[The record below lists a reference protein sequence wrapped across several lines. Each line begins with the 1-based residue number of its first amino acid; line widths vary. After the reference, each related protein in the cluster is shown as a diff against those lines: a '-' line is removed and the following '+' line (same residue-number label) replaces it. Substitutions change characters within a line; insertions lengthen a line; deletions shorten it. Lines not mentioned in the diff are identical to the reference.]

1 MLVISRGCFPSRF
14 LFWTPFPRLWSANGG
29 NFGSLGEFCEL
40 LLGMCEMEDQ
50 EHASSPQCLQE
61 HASTPQT
68 RHESAEQPQTRHER
82 AELPQ
87 TRHERAEPPRTCH
100 EKAEPPQTRH
110 ERDEPPQTR
119 HERAEPPQTCHE
131 RAEPSQS
138 RHKSA
143 GPPQSC
149 HESAE
154 GAAQP
159 QSSTEGAAQPQSS
172 AEESSF
178 PFQSLPESSFPF
190 QSPPESL
197 FPFQSPPES
206 SFPFQS
212 PPESSGREGVVV
224 PLPGCKGV
232 VVPPPGRE
240 GVTVPPPGRVEIV
253 VPPPGRIE
261 IVIQPPGSTE
271 GEGSPP
277 SPPQGEGS
285 PPSPPQGEGSPP
297 SPPQGE
303 RSPASPPQGKGSPPS
318 PPQGEGSPPGF
329 TEDGA
334 NIRLVGGNY
343 SCSGRLEI
351 FHDGLWGTVC
361 DDYWDM
367 NDAGV
372 VCRQA
377 DCGKAIKNT
386 FSASFGQGSGPIWLD
401 DVECSGNESDI
412 TQCPHS
418 GFGKQNCGHGEDA
431 GVICSGKEIRLVNG
445 SSNCCGRVEIQHTTQ
460 WGTVCD
466 HYWDLKDAEVVCR
479 HLGCGKAVS
488 APHSARFGQGSE
500 PTWLDDVQ
508 CNGTESYLDQ
518 CSHRGFGV
526 EDCGH
531 EEDAGVVCSNI
542 QRPTLTQIPPNSV
555 VSPGEDLQFRCST
568 SSPTCI
574 LVEFGFYINGTLLKK
589 QTAESTATF
598 NLTVEASHQG
608 EYTCDYTYSES
619 NSTSSRS
626 SSISITVGKKI
637 RLVNGSRNCCGRVE
651 IQHNVQW
658 GTVCDHYWDLKD
670 AEVVCRQLGCANR
683 FKNKGLAWWVDQ
695 GKKIRLVNGSRN
707 CCGRVEI
714 QHNVQWGT
722 VCDHYWDLKDAEV
735 VCRQLGCAK
744 AVSAPR
750 NARFGQET
758 EPTWLDDV
766 QCTGT
771 ETALDQ
777 CSHRGFG
784 VENCGHHEDAGVVCS
799 IHNQIRLVD
808 GPSNCC
814 GRVEIQHK
822 AQWGTVCDH
831 YWDLKDAEVVCR
843 QLGCSKAVSA
853 PRNARFGQGTEPTW
867 LDDVQCT
874 GTESYL
880 DQCSH
885 SGFGVE
891 NCGHHEDAGVVCSN
905 MQAPTLT
912 RTSPNSVVSPGEDL
926 QFRCSTPSPTCIS
939 VDFSLYKTGTSIK
952 KQTAEST
959 TTFTLTVEAS
969 HQGEYTCD
977 YTYRESNST
986 SSRSSSI
993 NITVVNLQKPNI
1005 SFSDADG
1012 LLQSDSSEVKEGF
1025 GFSIICSTEPQYPGG
1040 SFHLDFSGSNITKT
1054 QSAVNHSANF
1064 LFPAADFV
1072 HQGNYYCTYEVNMSS
1087 RIFTSTTTEPL
1098 AITVKGEAFVV
1109 ARHDPLTPC

>member
-1 MLVISRGCFPSRF
+1 MLKLHLTAS
-14 LFWTPFPRLWSANGG
+14 LANVLIIASLLAD
-29 NFGSLGEFCEL
+29 GS
-40 LLGMCEMEDQ
+40 
-50 EHASSPQCLQE
+50 
-61 HASTPQT
+61 
-68 RHESAEQPQTRHER
+68 
-82 AELPQ
+82 
-87 TRHERAEPPRTCH
+87 
-100 EKAEPPQTRH
+100 
-110 ERDEPPQTR
+110 
-119 HERAEPPQTCHE
+119 
-131 RAEPSQS
+131 
-138 RHKSA
+138 
-143 GPPQSC
+143 
-149 HESAE
+149 
-154 GAAQP
+154 
-159 QSSTEGAAQPQSS
+159 
-172 AEESSF
+172 
-178 PFQSLPESSFPF
+178 
-190 QSPPESL
+190 
-197 FPFQSPPES
+197 
-206 SFPFQS
+206 
-212 PPESSGREGVVV
+212 
-224 PLPGCKGV
+224 
-232 VVPPPGRE
+232 
-240 GVTVPPPGRVEIV
+240 
-253 VPPPGRIE
+253 
-261 IVIQPPGSTE
+261 
-271 GEGSPP
+271 
-277 SPPQGEGS
+277 
-285 PPSPPQGEGSPP
+285 
-297 SPPQGE
+297 
-303 RSPASPPQGKGSPPS
+303 
-318 PPQGEGSPPGF
+318 
-329 TEDGA
+329 
-334 NIRLVGGNY
+334 NIRLVGGNH
-343 SCSGRLEI
+343 SCSGRVEI

-367 NDAGV
+367 DDVDV

-377 DCGKAIKNT
+377 DCGKAIKNA

-401 DVECSGNESDI
+401 DVQCSGSESDI
-412 TQCPHS
+412 TQCTHP

-445 SSNCCGRVEIQHTTQ
+445 SSNCCGRVEIQHKAQ

-466 HYWDLKDAEVVCR
+466 HDWDLKDAEVVCR
-479 HLGCGKAVS
+479 QLGCGKAVS
-488 APHSARFGQGSE
+488 APRNAHFGQGSE

-508 CNGTESYLDQ
+508 CTGTESYLDQ

-526 EDCGH
+526 KNCGH
-531 EEDAGVVCSNI
+531 HEDAGVVCSYI

-574 LVEFGFYINGTLLKK
+574 LVEFGFYINGTLLKN

-608 EYTCDYTYSES
+608 EYTCDYTYMES

-626 SSISITVGKKI
+626 SSINITVGQKI
-637 RLVNGSRNCCGRVE
+637 RLVNGPSNCCGRVE
-651 IQHNVQW
+651 IQHKTQW

-670 AEVVCRQLGCANR
+670 AEVVCRQLGC
-683 FKNKGLAWWVDQ
+683 G
-695 GKKIRLVNGSRN
+695 
-707 CCGRVEI
+707 E
-714 QHNVQWGT
+714 
-722 VCDHYWDLKDAEV
+722 
-735 VCRQLGCAK
+735 
-744 AVSAPR
+744 AVSAPH
-750 NARFGQET
+750 NARFGQGS

-784 VENCGHHEDAGVVCS
+784 VENCGHEEDAGVVCS
-799 IHNQIRLVD
+799 NMQSPTLIRISPNYVVSPGEVLQFRCSTPSPTCISVDFTLYTTGTSIKKQTAESTTTFTLTVEASHQGEYTCDYTYRESNSTSSRSSSISITVVHNQIQLVN
-808 GPSNCC
+808 GSSNCC

-843 QLGCSKAVSA
+843 QLGCGKAVSA
-853 PRNARFGQGTEPTW
+853 PPNAHFGQGTEPTW

-874 GTESYL
+874 GTESYI

-885 SGFGVE
+885 RGFGVE

-905 MQAPTLT
+905 MQSPTLI
-912 RTSPNSVVSPGEDL
+912 RISPNSVVSPGEVL
-926 QFRCSTPSPTCIS
+926 QFRCSTQSPTCIS

-993 NITVVNLQKPNI
+993 SITVVNLQKPNI

-1040 SFHLDFSGSNITKT
+1040 SFTLDFNGSNITKT

-1064 LFPAADFV
+1064 LFPVADFV

-1098 AITVKGEAFVV
+1098 AITVKVSPGPLFIGVGVV
-1109 ARHDPLTPC
+1109 AGLSLMLIIIWIVKTRKKTKMSKVV